1 VLKGNLVNSQGVFM
15 SRSHYSFLAILPL
28 FSILT
33 MSPMQIE
40 SNFPSRSIASE
51 VVSSTPKYEARA
63 AKIDRSKIEI
73 DADLDLDCFSERGEA
88 FRERLLEERKDYKV
102 DVVDKDA
109 VAAQRARLTGLVSG
123 LVDLEVDM
131 AALKEKKAWDPTGEE
146 IANNTMNELKVTLE
160 SLLQD
165 EIENEL
171 AVLKDSMKPEVEVAV
186 TPEVIVKEEEPKKEE
201 PVICEAEERNKVL
214 TKQVEDLLAEQKK
227 IMETM
232 LGMSNMMIQMNQNMQ
247 MAQQQQQYT
256 IPSWLMSGSLVNPQ
270 LQYPYMGSPTIIMM
284 VGNSQAPQ
292 SFFGGQGQQPQMGQQ
307 SYDQNMQSGQ
317 YQMPQ
322 QQGGYYN
329 QSPYMNDPRYSMPS
343 PMIPGSFGND
353 PFQYN
358 FGPGPSNQ
366 LPIQTA

>member
-1 VLKGNLVNSQGVFM
+1 
-15 SRSHYSFLAILPL
+15 
-28 FSILT
+28 
-33 MSPMQIE
+33 MQLE
-40 SNFPSRSIASE
+40 STSPSRSIASE
-51 VVSSTPKYEARA
+51 IVSSTPKYEARA

-88 FRERLLEERKDYKV
+88 FRERLLQARKDYKV
-102 DVVDKDA
+102 DVVDKEA
-109 VAAQRARLTGLVSG
+109 VAAQQAQLIGLVSG

-131 AALKEKKAWDPTGEE
+131 AALKEKKAWDSTGEE
-146 IANNTMNELKVTLE
+146 IANNTMNELKITLE

-171 AVLKDSMKPEVEVAV
+171 AVLKDSIKPKVEVEVVVTPEVEVKV
-186 TPEVIVKEEEPKKEE
+186 EEPKKEE
-201 PVICEAEERNKVL
+201 AEICEAEERNKVL

-270 LQYPYMGSPTIIMM
+270 LQYPYMASPTIIMM
-284 VGNSQAPQ
+284 GGTYQAPQ
-292 SFFGGQGQQPQMGQQ
+292 SFIGQQQQPQMGQQ
-307 SYDQNMQSGQ
+307 NYDQNMQSGL

-343 PMIPGSFGND
+343 PMIPGTFGSD
-353 PFQYN
+353 PFSFN
-358 FGPGPSNQ
+358 FGSGGNNQ